1 MKRKL
6 FRAGFAAYIL
16 LMLWLLFIRYR
27 NAEVTDYWAQVQNR
41 LNLVPFSSMGSML
54 RALWHNPYPNV
65 LWTVVYNIGGNI
77 AMFVPLGFFLR
88 ILFPRYRSFLRC
100 MAAVALI
107 MTVVELCQLFTL
119 RGFCEVDDVML
130 NLAGAAV
137 GWLMAKI
144 RFSSTEISH

>member
-16 LMLWLLFIRYR
+16 LMLWLLFIRHR
-27 NAEVTDYWAQVQNR
+27 GIPVENYWAQLPGRV
-41 LNLVPFSSMGSML
+41 NLVPFSSMGSML
-54 RALWHNPYPNV
+54 RALWYNPYPRV

-88 ILFPRYRSFLRC
+88 ALFPRYRSFLRC
-100 MAAVALI
+100 MGTVAVI
-107 MTVVELCQLFTL
+107 MSVVELCQLFTL

-130 NLAGAAV
+130 NVLGAAV

-144 RFSSTEISH
+144 RFFSTEISH